1 MIRLPML
8 NVDAGFACS
17 FCCEW
22 AALSAAPM
30 HRRLTGEGPWQRDD
44 VESEVWTDLA
54 LWPEAEAQSV
64 PIVCSADVS
73 SRESAARE

>member
-1 MIRLPML
+1 
-8 NVDAGFACS
+8 
-17 FCCEW
+17 
-22 AALSAAPM
+22 M

-54 LWPEAEAQSV
+54 LWPEVEAQSV
-64 PIVCSADVS
+64 PIVCFADVS

>member
-17 FCCEW
+17 FCSEW

-44 VESEVWTDLA
+44 VESEVLDGSGALA
-54 LWPEAEAQSV
+54 WVEAQSV
-64 PIVCSADVS
+64 PIVCFADVS
-73 SRESAARE
+73 SRESATSK

>member
-44 VESEVWTDLA
+44 VESEVLDGSGALA
-54 LWPEAEAQSV
+54 WVEAQSV

-73 SRESAARE
+73 SRESATRE